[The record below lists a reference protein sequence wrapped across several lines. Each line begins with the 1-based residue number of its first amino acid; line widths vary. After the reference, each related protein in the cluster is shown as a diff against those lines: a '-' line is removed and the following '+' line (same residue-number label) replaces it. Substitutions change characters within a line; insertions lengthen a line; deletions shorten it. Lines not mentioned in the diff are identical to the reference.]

1 MFNLEDYEPVEKR
14 LGYKSNS
21 TSFWEDNPDGQI
33 HTELLEHSA
42 NRFIVKAYIYRT
54 EADLRPWTTGLAEET
69 IQGRGV
75 NATSALENC
84 ETSAIG
90 RALANA
96 GYATKGKRAS
106 REEMA
111 KVGKAQEVKASIDE
125 VKAKMAQTS
134 GEYIPVVK
142 EEDPWTIKPATMP
155 PTMGEAVATVK
166 EIIGGQTEKDIPKCA
181 HGEMFWK
188 TGTTKAGKPWG
199 HFKCPRAATGEI
211 SNRCESPNDVIW
223 YEINKE
229 TGAWQ
234 RQKARV

>member
-1 MFNLEDYEPVEKR
+1 MFNLEDYETVEER
-14 LGYKSNS
+14 LIK
-21 TSFWEDNPDGQI
+21 FWKDHPDGQI
-33 HTELLEHSA
+33 HTKLLDSA
-42 NRFIVKAYIYRT
+42 SGRFIVEAAIYRT

-106 REEMA
+106 REEMG
-111 KVGKAQEVKASIDE
+111 KVVKSQEVKATIDE
-125 VKAKMAQTS
+125 VKAKMAETS

-155 PTMGEAVATVK
+155 PTMEEAVATVK
-166 EIIGGQTEKDIPKCA
+166 EIIGGQTETDIPRCQ
-181 HGEMFWK
+181 HGDMIWK
-188 TGTTKAGKPWG
+188 TGQSKAGKPWG
-199 HFKCPRAATGEI
+199 HFKCPYAVTGELT
-211 SNRCESPNDVIW
+211 RCPSPNDVIW

-229 TGAWQ
+229 GAWQ
-234 RQKARV
+234 RQKARA